1 MLLEE
6 IHYRI
11 SQFFTRP
18 PNFWFVGCLIITKCT
33 QSGKKI
39 TSLKTANECSSPS
52 FTVNYTAPERS
63 IFFKKGTHLHMG
75 VSRSKESS
83 YIHLCRMFVTLLP
96 RSRRQPRRLFC
107 ATQEQMVSNDTHSL
121 RVLFTS
127 PCYTEHVCTLFFFYS
142 QDAYVSF
149 SCKNTKRI
157 NKNVFRKSLY

>member
-33 QSGKKI
+33 QSGKKKLPVRKLLMNARLPLLRLI
-39 TSLKTANECSSPS
+39 TQHQNAL
-52 FTVNYTAPERS
+52 
-63 IFFKKGTHLHMG
+63 FFFLKGTHLHMG

-127 PCYTEHVCTLFFFYS
+127 PCYTEHVCTLFSSIHKMHMFHFL
-142 QDAYVSF
+142 A
-149 SCKNTKRI
+149 KIR
-157 NKNVFRKSLY
+157 RE